1 LEILEEDISHW
12 KKNGARVVILSGTKS
27 RGEML
32 AETLRTKDIE
42 AVYLEEPHRDIQP
55 EKW

>member
-1 LEILEEDISHW
+1 
-12 KKNGARVVILSGTKS
+12 
-27 RGEML
+27 ML

-55 EKW
+55 GEVVLRYRNFPKGFKCSNDHSGLPPDV